1 MCAHKAAEPRRAGSR
16 INTVLSWLGGGEWQ
30 ELSERHERSAHA
42 ITGVVVVLTA
52 ALAGLV
58 TALTMSE
65 SVRWPVSAIAVL
77 ALTFGALVGAVA
89 RAIVSGPVSGWRGIA
104 GRAAV
109 AVVLGVVVGELAA
122 MTVFAGSIDH
132 RLDAVA
138 SRTADSSAA
147 VAQATSDLEQTRN
160 ERNALDAAVDKA
172 RANRDQALVV
182 ARCEYHPT
190 PACPQTNITGVP
202 GTGPET
208 LTANERLA
216 ATQQELDNAIGVRDR
231 HADELRAELDAG
243 TAQLAQARHTVVAE
257 ADRGLAA
264 RWTAMHDITT
274 ANAGALLLRLVTVGF
289 FILLSLLPLI
299 LKLLRGTTTHDRR
312 AVAHAERDHAEVAAD
327 TAIAVKRAEV
337 RAAAEI
343 LWAEQQLAQARL
355 AVEAQLEIDRA
366 NHQRRVIEALED
378 PPASDPVEE
387 DMYLPIAAEAEA
399 ASLAAAEQPVPE
411 QTVAEPEN
419 LPAATRA
426 TPLLP
431 TIPEVTKT
439 AARWIR
445 PLVPTFVARAI
456 DTTTQPL
463 RTARQVFEEVE
474 EITFSFKRTRKV
486 TVDTEEVVRPARHGS
501 APEHWAGDDADP
513 RGPRVPLGAVQRHG
527 GPSLAPSTHQ
537 GELTERV
544 GPRELPPAE

>member
-1 MCAHKAAEPRRAGSR
+1 MCAHKAAERRWAGSR
-16 INTVLSWLGGGEWQ
+16 TKTALAWLGGEERQ
-30 ELSERHERSAHA
+30 DLSARHERSAHA

-65 SVRWPVSAIAVL
+65 SVRWPIPAIAAL
-77 ALTFGALVGAVA
+77 AVAFGTLVGAIA
-89 RAIVSGPVSGWRGIA
+89 RAIVSGAARGWRGTV
-104 GRAAV
+104 GRAAIAV
-109 AVVLGVVVGELAA
+109 ALGFVVGELAA
-122 MTVFAGSIDH
+122 LAVFSGSIDH
-132 RLDAVA
+132 RLDADA
-138 SRTADSSAA
+138 SRNADSTAA
-147 VAQATSDLEQTRN
+147 VAQAAADLQQTRSA
-160 ERNALDAAVDKA
+160 RTALDEAVDKA
-172 RANRDQALVV
+172 RAHRDEALVV

-216 ATQQELDNAIGVRDR
+216 DAQQELDNAVGNRDR
-231 HADELRAELDAG
+231 QAAELAARLDAG
-243 TAQLAQARHTVVAE
+243 TAQLAQARHTVTAE
-257 ADRGLAA
+257 TNRGLGA
-264 RWTAMHDITT
+264 RWMAMHDITT

-289 FILLSLLPLI
+289 FILLALLPLI
-299 LKLLRGTTTHDRR
+299 LKLLGGETTHDRR
-312 AVAHAERDHAEVAAD
+312 AAAHAERDHAEVAAD

-337 RAAAEI
+337 RAAAEM

-378 PPASDPVEE
+378 PPVPAPVEE

-399 ASLAAAEQPVPE
+399 ASLAAAEPPATE
-411 QTVAEPEN
+411 QTVAQPEN
-419 LPAATRA
+419 LPAVPRS

-431 TIPEVTKT
+431 TLPEVTKT

-463 RTARQVFEEVE
+463 RTARQMFEEVE

-486 TVDTEEVVRPARHGS
+486 TVDTEEAVHRSHGS
-501 APEHWAGDDADP
+501 AAYRASDDVGP
-513 RGPRVPLGAVQRHG
+513 RGSRVPLAAAHRHV
-527 GPSLAPSTHQ
+527 GPSLASSTHP
-537 GELTERV
+537 GELTERG